1 MEIVWENTVI
11 ALIAIGIL
19 YFLLNKYAFGPLLS
33 VMEKRRELVQ
43 QQLSEAAQTREQAT
57 AFVEE
62 QKAAL
67 QQARKEA
74 YDIIEQSKQTSSK
87 QAAQML
93 DQAKD
98 EATRLKEEA
107 VRDIQN
113 EKNRAVEQLRS
124 EVGAVSVK
132 IASKLIEKEVS
143 EEGVQGEL
151 VDKYLKE
158 VGGRS

>member
-1 MEIVWENTVI
+1 MEIVWENTVL

-19 YFLLNKYAFGPLLS
+19 YFLLNKYAFGPLFA

-74 YDIIEQSKQTSSK
+74 YDIIEQSKQTSTK

-93 DQAKD
+93 EQAKD
-98 EATRLKEEA
+98 EASRLKDEA

>member
-19 YFLLNKYAFGPLLS
+19 YFLLNKYAFGPLFS

-93 DQAKD
+93 EQAKD
-98 EATRLKEEA
+98 EASRLKDEA

>member
-1 MEIVWENTVI
+1 MTFVWENTVI

-19 YFLLNKYAFGPLLS
+19 YYLLNKYAFGPLFS

-43 QQLSEAAQTREQAT
+43 QQLSEAAQTRDQAT

-67 QQARKEA
+67 QQARKDA

-93 DQAKD
+93 EQAKD
-98 EATRLKEEA
+98 EATRLKNEA
-107 VRDIQN
+107 VRDIQS

-143 EEGVQGEL
+143 EDKVQEEL
-151 VDKYLKE
+151 VDQYLKE

>member
-132 IASKLIEKEVS
+132 IASKLIEKQVS

>member
-19 YFLLNKYAFGPLLS
+19 YFLLNKYAFGPLFS

-93 DQAKD
+93 EQAKD
-98 EATRLKEEA
+98 EASRLKDEA

-113 EKNRAVEQLRS
+113 EKNRAVEQLRN